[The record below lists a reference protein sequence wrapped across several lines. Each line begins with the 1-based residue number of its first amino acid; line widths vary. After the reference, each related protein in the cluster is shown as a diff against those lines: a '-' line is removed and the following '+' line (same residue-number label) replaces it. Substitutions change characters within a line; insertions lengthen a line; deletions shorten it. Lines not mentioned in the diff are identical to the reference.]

1 MAPKSDSP
9 RETFG
14 GRADGR
20 SCNSAKKAQEASAQS
35 FSSIVK
41 LEDGKTEEGR
51 MPPPPP
57 PREFAR
63 MVSYGGE
70 AEEERIREGGAY
82 ALFKCFL
89 PFLFGRKA
97 PPL

>member
-1 MAPKSDSP
+1 MEEAATAPRKRKS
-9 RETFG
+9 
-14 GRADGR
+14 
-20 SCNSAKKAQEASAQS
+20 SAQS

-41 LEDGKTEEGR
+41 LEDGKTEEER

-63 MVSYGGE
+63 LVSYGGE

-89 PFLFGRKA
+89 PFLFGRMA

>member
-1 MAPKSDSP
+1 M
-9 RETFG
+9 
-14 GRADGR
+14 
-20 SCNSAKKAQEASAQS
+20 
-35 FSSIVK
+35 
-41 LEDGKTEEGR
+41 EEGR

-63 MVSYGGE
+63 LVSYGGE